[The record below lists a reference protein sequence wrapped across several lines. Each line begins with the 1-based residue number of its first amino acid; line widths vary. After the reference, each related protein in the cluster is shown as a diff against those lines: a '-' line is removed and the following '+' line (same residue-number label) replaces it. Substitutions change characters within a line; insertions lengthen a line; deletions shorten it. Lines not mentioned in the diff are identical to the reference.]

1 MKRSPQAT
9 SLHEWICEMEPSCTV
24 LRLRVRLHSFQML
37 CRFRMWV
44 WWRTHPIPTPLVL
57 GIEAKTFWQGPCR
70 WTSYPAPYGF
80 PDSASL
86 KGDKDRNL
94 KFFIDTLKFTAVLC
108 LGERYRPIFLDANW
122 IPSLSPCLFFLVP
135 VIPLVCTQIF
145 LQFCSFENITH
156 HGMRLNKEFW

>member
-1 MKRSPQAT
+1 MSEYARWNQAIPFWDSVYACT
-9 SLHEWICEMEPSCTV
+9 AFRCSAGSGCGRDEGLTPSL
-24 LRLRVRLHSFQML
+24 
-37 CRFRMWV
+37 
-44 WWRTHPIPTPLVL
+44 PTLVL

-108 LGERYRPIFLDANW
+108 LGERYWPIFLDANW
-122 IPSLSPCLFFLVP
+122 IPSLSLPFLSCSCHSSRLYTNLFTILFLWKYNSPRDEV
-135 VIPLVCTQIF
+135 
-145 LQFCSFENITH
+145 E
-156 HGMRLNKEFW
+156 

>member
-1 MKRSPQAT
+1 MSEYARWNQAIPFWDSVYACT
-9 SLHEWICEMEPSCTV
+9 AFRCSAGSGCGRDEGLTPSL
-24 LRLRVRLHSFQML
+24 
-37 CRFRMWV
+37 
-44 WWRTHPIPTPLVL
+44 PTLVL

-86 KGDKDRNL
+86 KGDKDCNL

-108 LGERYRPIFLDANW
+108 LGERYWPIFLDANW